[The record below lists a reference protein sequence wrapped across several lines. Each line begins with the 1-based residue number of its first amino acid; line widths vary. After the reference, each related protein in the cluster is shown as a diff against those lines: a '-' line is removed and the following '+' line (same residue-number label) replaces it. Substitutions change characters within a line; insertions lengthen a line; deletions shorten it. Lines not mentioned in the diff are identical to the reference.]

1 MVTPANLRLD
11 NLLASLSLNLAE
23 EGQRALERASGLTGS
38 ATTALLAL
46 EEFLDG
52 AHVGRLAAVLGLTHS
67 GAVRVVTQLER
78 DGLAERHEGADRR
91 RVEVRLTA
99 KGRKRSRQA
108 RAARDEVLSSASS
121 GLTVDEGRALEALLD
136 PLVATLDN
144 LPEHFDPVYA
154 PRDVLDLLTAW
165 LGLEH
170 DEARSGEERR
180 EIVRMA
186 PELMR
191 RRGTKDG
198 LELALGIAFPGVPFR
213 VQDGG
218 SVTWSVDL
226 TEPEPSEPP
235 AFVVYCDVP
244 LSAPRLAAVARLIEQ
259 AKPAHVSYRL
269 RVKAPNPHEGG
280 DA

>member
-1 MVTPANLRLD
+1 MVLPANLRLD

-23 EGQRALERASGLTGS
+23 EGQHALERASGLTGS

-91 RVEVRLTA
+91 RVEVRLTT

-136 PLVATLDN
+136 KVVSARVASRVECRQAKDIGAWWCRTCDFTACGR
-144 LPEHFDPVYA
+144 PEGRCPA
-154 PRDVLDLLTAW
+154 QLTA
-165 LGLEH
+165 
-170 DEARSGEERR
+170 AQ
-180 EIVRMA
+180 A
-186 PELMR
+186 
-191 RRGTKDG
+191 
-198 LELALGIAFPGVPFR
+198 IA
-213 VQDGG
+213 Q
-218 SVTWSVDL
+218 
-226 TEPEPSEPP
+226 
-235 AFVVYCDVP
+235 
-244 LSAPRLAAVARLIEQ
+244 
-259 AKPAHVSYRL
+259 
-269 RVKAPNPHEGG
+269 
-280 DA
+280 